1 MGIGV
6 GIFAAKWRLGLPKQM
21 LRCCALVS
29 AASVFL
35 ASSGPVAAQC
45 LLCSGPIAPAL
56 TVQGQPGEVERPL
69 RVEITADLDFSRL
82 VAGDGGGSVTISPQG
97 GQGQAQGNVTS
108 IGGFGFSGRV
118 RVEGSPGRAVR
129 ITLPREADLTSAQ
142 GGQAHVRDIESS
154 LPPVARLG
162 ADGVLEF
169 AFGGRLELNGAVDG
183 DYRGRIDVTVA
194 YE

>member
-6 GIFAAKWRLGLPKQM
+6 RIFAAKWRFGLTKQM
-21 LRCCALVS
+21 LRCFALAS
-29 AASVFL
+29 AASAFL
-35 ASSGPVAAQC
+35 STPVDAAAQC
-45 LLCSGPIAPAL
+45 LLCSGPVAPAL

-82 VAGDGGGSVTISPQG
+82 VARDGGGSVTIPSQG
-97 GQGQAQGNVTS
+97 GQGQAQGNVS
-108 IGGFGFSGRV
+108 AIGGFGFSGRV

-169 AFGGRLELNGAVDG
+169 SFGGRLELNGTADG